1 MCKIFTSY
9 SCHKPIYNV
18 SNTAYNLHY
27 RKNHYVNKRNFFQC
41 SWFLD
46 LNRIVDSIGTPEFYE
61 ELPKLM
67 ENSSYGDDFYD
78 FWDKEGAAAALL
90 KFGEGLPSDKLEC
103 LRKIGEVIDSEGY

>member
-1 MCKIFTSY
+1 MSTKETFF
-9 SCHKPIYNV
+9 NV
-18 SNTAYNLHY
+18 AG
-27 RKNHYVNKRNFFQC
+27 
-41 SWFLD
+41 FLD
-46 LNRIVDSIGTPEFYE
+46 LNRIADSIGTPEFYE

-78 FWDKEGAAAALL
+78 FWDNEGAAAALL

>member
-1 MCKIFTSY
+1 MSTKETFF
-9 SCHKPIYNV
+9 NV
-18 SNTAYNLHY
+18 AG
-27 RKNHYVNKRNFFQC
+27 
-41 SWFLD
+41 FLD

-78 FWDKEGAAAALL
+78 FWDKEGATAALL